1 MTAPI
6 ERHAGFG
13 LAALDE
19 GGATERLAVIGQ
31 QVSGVM
37 HDLTSPLSVASGYV
51 QLMAREGS
59 EERRQAYLVRVMKQ
73 FEEIASMSRELLAFA
88 RGESRPLYTSMPLDE
103 LSAALEEMLTL
114 ELAGLPLRLTVVAQS
129 TASLQVALLPVK
141 RVASNLA
148 RNAAEAVPA
157 GGRIEV
163 SVAASNG
170 WLLLAC
176 DDNGP
181 GVSAELREQ
190 VFGAG
195 FSTRPGRGRGFG
207 LALVREIASSL
218 GGEVRLTDSPL
229 GGARF
234 EVRLPREESGNAS
247 TR

>member
-13 LAALDE
+13 HAALDE
-19 GGATERLAVIGQ
+19 GGATERFAAIGQ
-31 QVSGVM
+31 QLSGVM

-59 EERRQAYLVRVMKQ
+59 EERRQAYLGRVMKQ
-73 FEEIASMSRELLAFA
+73 FEEIAAMSRELLAFA
-88 RGESRPLYTSMPLDE
+88 RGESQPLSTSMPLDLLATE
-103 LSAALEEMLTL
+103 LEEMLTR
-114 ELAGLPLRLTVVAQS
+114 ELAGQPVRLTVVAAS

-163 SVAASNG
+163 SVSVCSGA
-170 WLLLAC
+170 LLLCC
-176 DDNGP
+176 DDDGP
-181 GVSAELREQ
+181 GVAAELREQ
-190 VFGAG
+190 LFGAG

-207 LALVREIASSL
+207 LALVQEIATSL
-218 GGEVRLTDSPL
+218 GGDVRLAESLL

-234 EVRLPREESGNAS
+234 EVRLPVAWSADAAS
-247 TR
+247 C

>member
-19 GGATERLAVIGQ
+19 AGATERFAAIGQ
-31 QVSGVM
+31 QLSGVM
-37 HDLTSPLSVASGYV
+37 HDLTSPLTVASGYV

-88 RGESRPLYTSMPLDE
+88 RGESRPLHTSMPLDE
-103 LSAALEEMLTL
+103 LSAVLEEMLAL
-114 ELAGLPLRLTVVAQS
+114 ELAGLPVQLTVVAQS

-157 GGRIEV
+157 GGRVEV
-163 SVAASNG
+163 SVSRCG
-170 WLLLAC
+170 GSLLLCC
-176 DDNGP
+176 DDSGP

-195 FSTRPGRGRGFG
+195 FSTRSGRGRGFG
-207 LALVREIASSL
+207 LALVREIAASL
-218 GGEVRLTDSPL
+218 GGEVRLTNSPL

-234 EVRLPREESGNAS
+234 EVRLPLEGSGNEAD
-247 TR
+247 R